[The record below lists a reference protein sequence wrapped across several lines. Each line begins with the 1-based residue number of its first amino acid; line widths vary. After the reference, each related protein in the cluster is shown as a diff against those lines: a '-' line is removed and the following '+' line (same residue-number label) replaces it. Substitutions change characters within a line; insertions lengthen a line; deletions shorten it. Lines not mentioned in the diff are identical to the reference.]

1 MVARWEP
8 PREQVVEAP
17 KPRRWPAILL
27 LMAILGVAVAGL
39 WLLRRQLRGPTLGNM
54 AQAEDVRSNVSV
66 VGDSL
71 EVIVQWRL
79 SVGMGVLPDSVRVE
93 VGLGD
98 GRESFAATSPSAQSA
113 DTLHLRAP
121 AAGETVNGYSCAAP
135 ARGGR
140 LARERC
146 TPWQYVRPSA
156 QAPAPTSRAPAKGDS
171 AAAAKPN
178 TGAAVRAGASVVRIV
193 IAPEGQQVD
202 PDVGGRC
209 AAWQRRNPER
219 NVWIE
224 VNQEAIPE
232 CMGPN
237 GKPTVAKFCA
247 FAVLSDGR
255 RIKTE
260 NSSNDAYCERLF
272 QAWVRQRVA

>member
-1 MVARWEP
+1 MARWEP
-8 PREQVVEAP
+8 PREQVVESP
-17 KPRRWPAILL
+17 KPRRWPLILL
-27 LMAILGVAVAGL
+27 LMAILAVTAAGL
-39 WLLRRQLRGPTLGNM
+39 WVLRRQLRPPNLGAM
-54 AQAEDVRSNVSV
+54 APAQDVRSQVSV

-71 EVIVQWRL
+71 EVVVQWRL
-79 SVGMGVLPDSVRVE
+79 SDTAAALPDSVRVE

-98 GRESFAATSPSAQSA
+98 GRESFAATTPSTQSS
-113 DTLHLRAP
+113 DTLHLAAP
-121 AAGETVNGYSCAAP
+121 TAGETVAGYSCAAP
-135 ARGGR
+135 MRGGR

-156 QAPAPTSRAPAKGDS
+156 QGPGLTPPPTAARDS
-171 AAAAKPN
+171 AGRPKREGPARQAP
-178 TGAAVRAGASVVRIV
+178 SVARIV

-209 AAWQRRNPER
+209 AAWQRRNPSR
-219 NVWIE
+219 TVWIE
-224 VNQEAIPE
+224 VNQEAVPE

-260 NSSNDAYCERLF
+260 NSRNDSYCDRLF

>member
-1 MVARWEP
+1 MGRWEP

-17 KPRRWPAILL
+17 KPRRWPVILL
-27 LMAILGVAVAGL
+27 LLAILGVAVAGL
-39 WLLRRQLRGPTLGNM
+39 WVLRRQLQPPGPGAMVGTR
-54 AQAEDVRSNVSV
+54 DVRSVVSV

-71 EVIVQWRL
+71 EVAVQWRL
-79 SVGMGVLPDSVRVE
+79 GQGIGALPDSIRVE

-98 GRESFAATSPSAQSA
+98 GRESIASTRPSSQSA

-121 AAGETVNGYSCAAP
+121 APGETVGGYSCAAP
-135 ARGGR
+135 MRGGR
-140 LARERC
+140 LGRERC
-146 TPWQYVRPSA
+146 TPWQYVRPA
-156 QAPAPTSRAPAKGDS
+156 AEIPAPAGGPDSGPATRSKRE
-171 AAAAKPN
+171 AAAQREP
-178 TGAAVRAGASVVRIV
+178 TVVRV
-193 IAPEGQQVD
+193 VVAPEGQQVD
-202 PDVGGRC
+202 PDVGGRW
-209 AAWQRRNPER
+209 AGRQRRNPGR
-219 NVWIE
+219 TVWIE
-224 VNQEAIPE
+224 INQEAIPE

-260 NSSNDAYCERLF
+260 NSSNDSYCERLF

>member
-1 MVARWEP
+1 VSRWEP
-8 PREQVVEAP
+8 PREQVVEAA
-17 KPRRWPAILL
+17 KPRRWPTILL

-39 WLLRRQLRGPTLGNM
+39 WMIRRQLRPPPMGNM
-54 AQAEDVRSNVSV
+54 AEAEDVRSVVSV

-71 EVIVQWRL
+71 EVVVQWRL
-79 SVGMGVLPDSVRVE
+79 ADSAGARPDSVRVE

-98 GRESFAATSPSAQSA
+98 GRESFAATTPSSQST
-113 DTLHLRAP
+113 DTLRLRAP
-121 AAGETVNGYSCAAP
+121 TAGETVAGYSCAAP
-135 ARGGR
+135 MRGGR

-156 QAPAPTSRAPAKGDS
+156 QAPTRPGEPDS
-171 AAAAKPN
+171 AKSPRSKRETAASHAAA
-178 TGAAVRAGASVVRIV
+178 VVRIV

-219 NVWIE
+219 SVWIE

-247 FAVLSDGR
+247 FAVLADGR

-272 QAWVRQRVA
+272 QAWVRQRVT

>member
-1 MVARWEP
+1 MAAASDVHSE
-8 PREQVVEAP
+8 VS
-17 KPRRWPAILL
+17 LL
-27 LMAILGVAVAGL
+27 
-39 WLLRRQLRGPTLGNM
+39 
-54 AQAEDVRSNVSV
+54 
-66 VGDSL
+66 GDSL
-71 EVIVQWRL
+71 EVIVLWRL
-79 SVGMGVLPDSVRVE
+79 TEGAGGLPDSVRVE

-98 GRESFAATSPSAQSA
+98 GRESVAATTPSSQSA

-121 AAGETVNGYSCAAP
+121 TPGETAAGYSCAAP
-135 ARGGR
+135 MRGGR

-156 QAPAPTSRAPAKGDS
+156 QSTPRAKLPDSTTPKPKREATVRHAEPTV
-171 AAAAKPN
+171 
-178 TGAAVRAGASVVRIV
+178 TRIV

-209 AAWQRRNPER
+209 AAWQRSNPER
-219 NVWIE
+219 SVWIE
-224 VNQEAIPE
+224 INQEAIPE

-237 GKPTVAKFCA
+237 RKPTVAKFCA

-255 RIKTE
+255 RVKTE
-260 NSSNDAYCERLF
+260 NSSNDAYCERLY

>member
-1 MVARWEP
+1 MTRWEP

-17 KPRRWPAILL
+17 KPRRWPVIVL

-39 WLLRRQLRGPTLGNM
+39 WLLRRQLRPPGPGNM
-54 AQAEDVRSNVSV
+54 AQAQDVRSAVSV

-71 EVIVQWRL
+71 EVVVQWRL
-79 SVGMGVLPDSVRVE
+79 SDAVGALPDSIRVE

-98 GRESFAATSPSAQSA
+98 GRESFAATTPSSQSA

-121 AAGETVNGYSCAAP
+121 TPGETVAGYSCAAP
-135 ARGGR
+135 MRGGR

-156 QAPAPTSRAPAKGDS
+156 QAPATTAPRAAAPDS
-171 AAAAKPN
+171 AAPARPKREPAARNAP
-178 TGAAVRAGASVVRIV
+178 SVARIV

-209 AAWQRRNPER
+209 AAWQRRNPQR
-219 NVWIE
+219 TVWIE
-224 VNQEAIPE
+224 VNQEAVPE

-247 FAVLSDGR
+247 FAVLADGR

-260 NSSNDAYCERLF
+260 NSSNDPYCERLF